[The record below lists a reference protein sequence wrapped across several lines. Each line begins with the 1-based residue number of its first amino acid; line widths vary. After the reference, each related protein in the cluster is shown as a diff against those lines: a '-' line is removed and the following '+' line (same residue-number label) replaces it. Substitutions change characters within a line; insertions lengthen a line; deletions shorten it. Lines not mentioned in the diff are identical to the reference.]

1 MDKRYASKIAPESTI
16 VRIEALEA
24 ATKALQERPEGS
36 GQDHTQTLEKHWTE
50 IEKLMNQMNA
60 STSAANGDID
70 TATIMRKIHSL
81 ETSLIDKADKA
92 EIVKARAHTDE
103 KIAEAMA
110 ETEKTVASIRNEVGN
125 FREEYFLFVSK
136 DHTNLEGRVTIL
148 EKKISAMSKKI
159 EGMPMP
165 EYSASN
171 GNVDEGVIIQ
181 INNRL
186 GDLEANYEDLR
197 DQFAKWIK
205 QV

>member
-1 MDKRYASKIAPESTI
+1 MDKRFASKIAPESTI

-50 IEKLMNQMNA
+50 IEKLMNP
-60 STSAANGDID
+60 STSVATGDID

-92 EIVKARAHTDE
+92 EVVKARAYTDE

-110 ETEKTVASIRNEVGN
+110 ETEKSVASIRFEVGN

-148 EKKISAMSKKI
+148 EKKISSMSKNI

-165 EYSASN
+165 DYSASN

-205 QV
+205 QI